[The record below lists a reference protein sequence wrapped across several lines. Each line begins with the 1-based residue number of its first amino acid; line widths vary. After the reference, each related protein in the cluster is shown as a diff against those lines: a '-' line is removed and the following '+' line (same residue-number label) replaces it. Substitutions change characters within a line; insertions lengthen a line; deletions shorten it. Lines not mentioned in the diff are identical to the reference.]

1 MRVSKKFFFF
11 IAACGFLL
19 QGCMT
24 TTTTRARTT
33 GSGGRPG
40 VEVGVYKDGTIT
52 LYGNPV
58 DKPTLAKRLRKEE
71 QADKGRAIV
80 LKSKDGATRSQLA
93 DLREFLVLNKIPNVT
108 MVTTLNAA
116 ADEGES
122 EDNFIARPVYSR

>member
-1 MRVSKKFFFF
+1 
-11 IAACGFLL
+11 
-19 QGCMT
+19 MT

-108 MVTTLNAA
+108 IVTTLNAA